1 MKIFAFYLSGEHES
15 LPRSEALSLVSI
27 YSSSFKEIFFLDQC
41 LIVQA
46 HDLDVA
52 ALERRLALTH
62 SVIDVLTI
70 CDPLLGSL
78 KAAAK
83 NICIQDKR
91 YCVRAYRIKQAVLP
105 TDQVE
110 RAIGSVLKE
119 KGFKADLENP
129 ELYLKAIITEK
140 KLVIGIEVARPN
152 RRVFEARRPHLKPFF
167 HPGVL
172 MPRIARA
179 LVNISQVCPGEKLL
193 DPFSGTAGILVE
205 ACLLGVKGIGVDV
218 QEMLIRGAKANL
230 QGLDCSLIL
239 GDAKRL
245 PFSHLSIDSAVLDVP
260 YGKSAIIEADTKET
274 LINDSLSELFRV
286 IKLGRRMVIVAD
298 RDIRSNISEA
308 GFEILEHHQSRIH
321 RSLTR
326 HIFVCFKDI
335 PVMKMH
341 LAVSWALV
349 TTCYL

>member
-1 MKIFAFYLSGEHES
+1 MKIYAFYLSGEHDS
-15 LPRSEALSLVSI
+15 LPRSEALSLLSI

-46 HDLDVA
+46 HDLDMA
-52 ALERRLALTH
+52 ELEVRLALTH
-62 SVIDVLTI
+62 SIIQVLI
-70 CDPLLGSL
+70 VCNALLPSL
-78 KAAAK
+78 KAAAQ

-91 YCVRAYRIKQAVLP
+91 YCVRAYRIKQAILP
-105 TDQVE
+105 ADQVE

-129 ELYLKAIITEK
+129 EMYLKAIITEK
-140 KLVIGIEVARPN
+140 ELVVGIEVGRPS
-152 RRVFEARRPHLKPFF
+152 RSAFEARRPHVKPFF

-179 LVNISQVCPGEKLL
+179 LVNISQVCPGESLL

-218 QEMLIRGAKANL
+218 QKRLIKGAKANL

-245 PFSHLSIDSAVLDVP
+245 PFSCSSLDSAVLDVP
-260 YGKSAIIEADTKET
+260 YGKSAIIEADTKEA
-274 LINDSLSELFRV
+274 LINDCLSELFRV
-286 IKLGRRMVIVAD
+286 IKLRRRMVIVAD

-308 GFEILEHHQSRIH
+308 GFKLLEYHQSRVH

-326 HIFVCFKDI
+326 HIFVCSK
-335 PVMKMH
+335 
-341 LAVSWALV
+341 
-349 TTCYL
+349 